1 MLKNQP
7 MNWALEFLGGCGWDH
22 LWCKQ
27 GERSTHFMG
36 KDRNW
41 RPPSHSWLTWIG
53 PIHKDHHG
61 HGKKSLGGQGK
72 KSLGGQESSNIL
84 LHEDFNV
91 PQHGSWILEG
101 LEGPALRNGM
111 IPRLLCRSQ
120 GLIHGHSIHA
130 YPEIALHSRSNCLMK
145 FHDNSP
151 LMAKKKAKINYQIT
165 TPMSMDWSKGIIYKK
180 TRFFHQII
188 HWFLANVTLNQPND
202 NVYPKPCVKLFGI
215 LQLKRLPTNVDT
227 RSCWALAW
235 KDSAL
240 NGRSGR

>member
-1 MLKNQP
+1 
-7 MNWALEFLGGCGWDH
+7 
-22 LWCKQ
+22 
-27 GERSTHFMG
+27 MG
-36 KDRNW
+36 KDRKW

-53 PIHKDHHG
+53 PIPTDHHG

-84 LHEDFNV
+84 LHEDSNV
-91 PQHGSWILEG
+91 PQHGSEFWRAWRDLPWEMEWSLSFYVAAKAWNIDS
-101 LEGPALRNGM
+101 R
-111 IPRLLCRSQ
+111 
-120 GLIHGHSIHA
+120 HSIHV
-130 YPEIALHSRSNCLMK
+130 YPEIALHLLSNCLMK
-145 FHDNSP
+145 IYDNSP

-188 HWFLANVTLNQPND
+188 HWFLANIPLYQPND

-215 LQLKRLPTNVDT
+215 LQLKRLPTDVDT
-227 RSCWALAW
+227 RSCWALVW